1 MLNFSWNITH
11 SPSLR
16 REVERKLLKVAR
28 ALGLRDKD
36 EATITV
42 CADRRIATLNARFR
56 KRDETTDVLSFPCD
70 TPALA
75 PGKHAS
81 IAKTQPPRLLG
92 DVFVNL
98 RQVERQAK
106 RNGNSTAD
114 EMSAVAAHGLLH
126 LLGLGH
132 KSKADTVK
140 MLAEEKW
147 LFKYA
152 TIKVVE
158 FGH

>member
-1 MLNFSWNITH
+1 MLNFSWNISH

-16 REVERKLLKVAR
+16 REVERKLIDVAR
-28 ALGLRDKD
+28 LLGMRDED

-42 CADRRIATLNARFR
+42 CADRRITTLNARFR

-70 TPALA
+70 TPALS

-81 IAKTQPPRLLG
+81 IAKNQPPKLMG
-92 DVFVNL
+92 DIFVNL

-106 RNGNSTAD
+106 RNGNSAAD
-114 EMSAVAAHGLLH
+114 ETAAVAVHGLLH

-132 KSKADTVK
+132 SGKADTEK
-140 MLAEEKW
+140 MLAEEKR
-147 LFKYA
+147 LFKHA
-152 TIKVVE
+152 SIKVVE

>member
-1 MLNFSWNITH
+1 MLNFRWNISH
-11 SPSLR
+11 SPRLR
-16 REVERKLLKVAR
+16 REVEAKLSVVAN
-28 ALGLRDKD
+28 ALGLRDAD

-42 CADRRIATLNARFR
+42 CADRRITTLNARFR
-56 KRDETTDVLSFPCD
+56 KKNETTDVLSFPCD
-70 TPALA
+70 TPMLA

-81 IAKTQPPRLLG
+81 IAKKQPPRLLG
-92 DVFVNL
+92 DIFVNL

-114 EMSAVAAHGLLH
+114 EMSAVAVHGLLH

-132 KSKADTVK
+132 KSKDGTAK
-140 MLAEEKW
+140 MLAEEKR
-147 LFKYA
+147 LFKHA
-152 TIKVVE
+152 CIKVVE